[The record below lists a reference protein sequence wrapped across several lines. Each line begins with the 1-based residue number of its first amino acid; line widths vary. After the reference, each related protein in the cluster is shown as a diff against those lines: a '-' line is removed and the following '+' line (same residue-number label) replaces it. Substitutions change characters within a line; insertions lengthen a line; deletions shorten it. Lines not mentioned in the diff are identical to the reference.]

1 MAEDIA
7 RMNPVSPHDSI
18 QWADNDVFSKAMG
31 RLEYLGCVR
40 GTGLGPLPL
49 RSTCHSFTSASRLS
63 QDFALVSRMNSMTVQ
78 MQEEK
83 RIMNERMAAQDQVIA
98 DMKKIIESFAAS
110 NAEAGNTS
118 IAQDTGSP
126 GVVKVRSLA
135 SSRPS

>member
-1 MAEDIA
+1 
-7 RMNPVSPHDSI
+7 
-18 QWADNDVFSKAMG
+18 
-31 RLEYLGCVR
+31 
-40 GTGLGPLPL
+40 
-49 RSTCHSFTSASRLS
+49 
-63 QDFALVSRMNSMTVQ
+63 MNSMTVQ

-118 IAQDTGSP
+118 IVQDTGSP
-126 GVVKVRSLA
+126 GVVKERSLA